1 MDIYE
6 RFINEPVKG
15 FIDRILE
22 FLPNILAAVLIF
34 IFGMFAGWLA
44 KVVLKKVFTIFK
56 LDRHAERTGI
66 TKMLQKSGFNEP
78 LSQLLAK
85 IAGGFIVFAFF
96 VVALGTLKINAIQ
109 GITEKLFFYLP
120 NVFIALI
127 IIVIGFILGNFFGRA
142 ALIASVNAGIHLAGA
157 VGKCIKYLIILI
169 SISMA
174 LELLGIGRDT
184 VIISYGIILSGFVL
198 AIAIAFG
205 LGGRD
210 AAKEFIERK
219 LKGNQGKND
228 IQHL

>member
-6 RFINEPVKG
+6 RFINEPLKG
-15 FIDRILE
+15 FTDRILE

-34 IFGMFAGWLA
+34 IFGIFAGWLA
-44 KVVLKKVFTIFK
+44 KIALRKVFTLLK
-56 LDRHAERTGI
+56 LDEHAERTG
-66 TKMLQKSGFNEP
+66 TMKMLQKSGLNDPFS
-78 LSQLLAK
+78 LILAK
-85 IAGGFIVFAFF
+85 IAGGFVVFAFF
-96 VVALGTLKINAIQ
+96 IVSVRTLKIEVIQ
-109 GITEKLFFYLP
+109 GLTEKLFNFLP
-120 NVFIALI
+120 NVFIALV

-157 VGKCIKYLIILI
+157 VGRCIKYLIILV

-184 VIISYGIILSGFVL
+184 VLISYGIILSGFVL

-205 LGGRD
+205 LGGRE
-210 AAKEFIERK
+210 AAKEFIEKK
-219 LKGNQGKND
+219 LKGNQGKDD